1 MDLML
6 TLNFKLVTMKIKN
19 IIYTSLLALSVV
31 SCSKDTFNEIN
42 TDPNRPATV
51 PTPSLLLSAER
62 QVMNALRSE
71 AVNFRGAQ
79 LFAQYF
85 SQNIYTDQSRYL
97 ISAGYSDEYW
107 TNTYKALN
115 NLNEIIILNEDEST
129 KIQAQANGAGANSTQ
144 IAISRILKSFAFH
157 SLTDVFGDIPYE
169 SYGNKDADF
178 EALKRNPDILTPK
191 YVSQEKIYKDIL
203 NELKSAADTLAKY
216 KSGIT
221 FGNSDII
228 YQGKNEKWFKFANSL
243 RLRLAN
249 RILSKDRALATQH
262 IQDAIE
268 KGVFT
273 SNDDNAGFVY
283 STGSPYEA
291 PLFRATV
298 TANRK
303 DFAVSKVLV
312 DVLKGEKG
320 PFKFADPR
328 LSKYAKPNSKNV
340 YKGQP
345 YGLPLAAGNL
355 FPIDSVSLPGEV
367 INKANANEVLQ
378 EYAEVEFLI
387 SEFKG
392 WEQSSYEKGVKASL
406 ERWGASAAE
415 VSTYLGK
422 LPAANKENVLS
433 QKYLA
438 LYGQGIES
446 WSEIR
451 RTGYPLFLVKK
462 GDVVWSGTIEGKPV
476 SYTFVPEIGNE
487 IPSRLVY
494 PLKEQSTNKANYQSA
509 LGNQGDDVQF
519 TKLWWNR

>member
-1 MDLML
+1 
-6 TLNFKLVTMKIKN
+6 MKIKH
-19 IIYTSLLALSVV
+19 ILYTSLLGLSLV

-42 TDPNRPATV
+42 TDPNRPSKV
-51 PTPSLLLSAER
+51 PTPSLFLSAER
-62 QVMNALRSE
+62 QVVNALRSE
-71 AVNFRGAQ
+71 SIHFRGAQ

-115 NLNEIIILNEDEST
+115 NLNEIIVLNEDAAT
-129 KIQAQANGAGANSTQ
+129 KVEAQANGAGNNASQ
-144 IAISRILKSFAFH
+144 IAIARILKSFAFH

-191 YVSQEKIYKDIL
+191 YASQEKIYKDIL
-203 NELKSAADTLAKY
+203 NELKVAADTLTKY
-216 KSGIT
+216 RTAVT
-221 FGNSDII
+221 FGTSDIV
-228 YQGKNEKWFKFANSL
+228 YQGKNENWLKFANSL
-243 RLRLAN
+243 RLRLAT
-249 RILSKDRALATQH
+249 RILTKDKSLATQH
-262 IQDAIE
+262 IEDALK

-273 SNDDNAGFVY
+273 SNADNAGFVY
-283 STGSPYEA
+283 SAASPYEA

-303 DFAVSKVLV
+303 DFAVSHVLI
-312 DVLKGEKG
+312 DVLKGERG
-320 PFKFADPR
+320 PFKVADPR
-328 LSKYAKPNSKNV
+328 LSKYAKPNIKNE

-355 FPIDSVSLPGEV
+355 FPLDSISLPSDI
-367 INKANANEVLQ
+367 INKANAIEILQ

-387 SEFKG
+387 SEYKG
-392 WEQSSYEKGVKASL
+392 WDQSSYEKGVRASL
-406 ERWGASAAE
+406 GRWGASESEQTA
-415 VSTYLGK
+415 YLSK
-422 LPAANKENVLS
+422 LPKANKENVLS

-438 LYGQGIES
+438 LFGQGIES

-462 GDVVWSGTIEGKPV
+462 GEVVWSGSVQGKPV
-476 SYTFVPEIGNE
+476 SYTFIPEIGDA

-509 LGNQGDDVQF
+509 LGHQGDDVQF
-519 TKLWWNR
+519 TKLWWNK

>member
-1 MDLML
+1 
-6 TLNFKLVTMKIKN
+6 MKIKH
-19 IIYTSLLALSVV
+19 ILYTTLLGLSFV
-31 SCSKDTFNEIN
+31 SCSKETFNDIN
-42 TDPNRPATV
+42 TDPNRPSKV
-51 PTPSLLLSAER
+51 PTPSLFLSAER
-62 QVMNALRSE
+62 QVVNALRSE
-71 AVNFRGAQ
+71 NIHFRGAQ

-97 ISAGYSDEYW
+97 ISANYSDDYW

-115 NLNEIIILNEDEST
+115 NLNEIIVLNEDANT
-129 KIQAQANGAGANSTQ
+129 KVEAQANAAGLNSTQ
-144 IAISRILKSFAFH
+144 IAIARILKSFTFH

-191 YVSQEKIYKDIL
+191 YASQEKIYKDIL
-203 NELKSAADTLAKY
+203 NELKIAADTLGKY
-216 KSGIT
+216 KSGVT
-221 FGNSDII
+221 FGTSDII
-228 YQGKNEKWFKFANSL
+228 YQGKNENWFKFANSL
-243 RLRLAN
+243 RLRLAT
-249 RILSKDRALATQH
+249 RILNKDKALATQH
-262 IQDAIE
+262 IEDAIK

-273 SNDDNAGFVY
+273 SNADNAGFVY
-283 STGSPYEA
+283 SQSSPYEA

-303 DFAVSKVLV
+303 DFAVSHVLI
-312 DVLKGEKG
+312 DVLKGDRG
-320 PFKFADPR
+320 PFKIADPR

-355 FPIDSVSLPGEV
+355 FPLDSISLPSEI
-367 INKANANEVLQ
+367 INKANANEILQ

-387 SEFKG
+387 SEYKG
-392 WEQSSYEKGVKASL
+392 WNQESYEKGVKASL
-406 ERWGASAAE
+406 ERWGASTNE
-415 VSTYLGK
+415 ISSYLDK
-422 LPAANKENVLS
+422 LPKANKENVLS

-446 WSEIR
+446 WTEIR

-462 GDVVWSGTIEGKPV
+462 GDVVWSGIVQGKPV
-476 SYTFVPEIGNE
+476 SYTFNPEVGNV

-509 LGNQGDDVQF
+509 LSQQGDDVQF
-519 TKLWWNR
+519 TKLWWNK